1 MFFCNQKN
9 ISLRASTKVV
19 LTFARL
25 SLVLLITKERIFS
38 SYGDIIILYYFLRG
52 ETWHYTSVITF
63 FL

>member
-1 MFFCNQKN
+1 MLFCNQKN

-52 ETWHYTSVITF
+52 EICHCTSVITF